1 MWCPCYNVYSIA
13 YRLLQESLGGN
24 ANTVMLAAIGPA
36 DYNYDETM
44 GTLKYAHRAKS
55 IENAV
60 TKNEDMQERM
70 IKDLQAQIE
79 LLKAQL
85 EGSASAGIAA
95 VDTEEQL
102 RLKEELQKMEDQN
115 K

>member
-1 MWCPCYNVYSIA
+1 
-13 YRLLQESLGGN
+13 
-24 ANTVMLAAIGPA
+24 MLAAIGPA
-36 DYNYDETM
+36 DYNFDETM

-70 IKDLQAQIE
+70 IKDLQAHIE
-79 LLKAQL
+79 QVKAQL
-85 EGSASAGIAA
+85 GGGGTAGVAA

-102 RLKEELQKMEDQN
+102 RLREELQKMEDSN